1 MRFPFYTTKDGA
13 VYVVIL
19 ILLIVACCVLS
30 WIITCGMFKLITMCF
45 GLTYKWSF
53 ATGVWLI
60 LCLLKGFLSVNI
72 TKK

>member
-1 MRFPFYTTKDGA
+1 MRFPFYTTKDGV